1 MKPRSRVHPYLMVAP
16 TVLVLSVFFVVPLI
30 RSLQLSFSH
39 WDLLTPPEPA
49 GLSNY
54 DRLISSGQLLGIVSR
69 TLTFGVIVVVGST
82 SLGLL
87 LAILLNRQ
95 GRIYAFVRGAVFSA
109 YVVSWVA
116 VALLWMWLL
125 DGDAGLVSRLFRAV
139 GLPTTNWLGNP
150 STALYAIAAVTIW
163 KITGYA
169 MVIYLAG
176 LTAIP
181 QSLYEAAALDGA
193 KRWSLFWHITWPSL
207 KPTTVFVAT
216 TGLIMSF
223 QAFDVVRVMTQGGPA
238 QSTTLFVYAIYEEI
252 FQNLRVGRAS
262 ALIVCFFVLL
272 MGLTALN
279 LRAFR
284 QRTSSAEGSR

>member
-1 MKPRSRVHPYLMVAP
+1 MKPRSKLHPYLMVAP
-16 TVLVLSVFFVVPLI
+16 TVLVLSVFFVVPLL

-54 DRLISSGQLLGIVSR
+54 DRLISSGQLLGVISR
-69 TLTFGVIVVVGST
+69 TVTFGAIVVVGST

-95 GRIYAFVRGAVFSA
+95 GRMYAFVRGAVFSA

-125 DGDAGLVSRLFRAV
+125 DGDAGLVSRVFRAV

-181 QSLYEAAALDGA
+181 PSMYEAAALDGA

-284 QRTSSAEGSR
+284 QRTSSAEGTR

>member
-1 MKPRSRVHPYLMVAP
+1 MILP
-16 TVLVLSVFFVVPLI
+16 TVLVLVTFFVVPLI
-30 RSLQLSFSH
+30 NALRYSVTR

-54 DRLISSGQLLGIVSR
+54 GQIIESGQLAQVATR
-69 TLTFGVIVVVGST
+69 TFTFGVVVVVGST

-87 LAILLNRQ
+87 LAVLLRRE
-95 GRIYAFVRGAVFSA
+95 GRLFAFVRGAVFSA

-125 DGDAGLVSRLFRAV
+125 DGDAGLVARATRAV
-139 GLPTTNWLGNP
+139 GLTPINWLGDKD
-150 STALYAIAAVTIW
+150 TALFAIAFVTIW

-181 QSLYEAAALDGA
+181 ASLYEAASLDGA
-193 KRWSLFWHITWPSL
+193 SKLSQFRHITWPSL
-207 KPTTVFVAT
+207 WPTTLFVAT

-223 QAFDVVRVMTQGGPA
+223 QAFDVVRIMTQGGPV

-262 ALIVCFFVLL
+262 ALIVFFFVFL
-272 MGLTALN
+272 MGLTLLN
-279 LRAFR
+279 VFAFSRRDRAR
-284 QRTSSAEGSR
+284 AT